1 MEILGEVQNEAFSHD
16 SCNESR
22 VVREE
27 GTVSIKQHELEM
39 LARNIC

>member
-16 SCNESR
+16 SCNESQ

-27 GTVSIKQHELEM
+27 GTVSIKHESEI
-39 LARNIC
+39 LARNMC